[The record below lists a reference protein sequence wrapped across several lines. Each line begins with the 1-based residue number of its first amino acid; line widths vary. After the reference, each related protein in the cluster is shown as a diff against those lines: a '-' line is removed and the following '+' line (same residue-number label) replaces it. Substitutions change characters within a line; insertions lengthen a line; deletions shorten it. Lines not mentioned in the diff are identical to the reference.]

1 MVFFSREEAVIM
13 EQLVVQS
20 ISRQAKGAQ
29 LLAMLLEEEH
39 RLLRAGT
46 PQAVAGVELMVQ
58 ELVRQLAA
66 ERALVRRLLG
76 GLGVER
82 VGDLMA
88 QMEEDSRAKCAE
100 WLQALEAGEQKSA
113 RQSMINMDLAEALL
127 AQTRGLLARIQRDVL
142 PRESHVYT
150 ARGMWQRR
158 APDAALVHGRL

>member
-1 MVFFSREEAVIM
+1 M

-20 ISRQAKGAQ
+20 IARQAKGAQ

-88 QMEEDSRAKCAE
+88 QMEEGPRAKCQE
-100 WLQALEAGEQKSA
+100 WLQALEEGEQKSA

>member
-1 MVFFSREEAVIM
+1 M

-20 ISRQAKGAQ
+20 IARQAKGAQ
-29 LLAMLLEEEH
+29 LLTMLLEEEH

-66 ERALVRRLLG
+66 ERALVRWLLDR
-76 GLGVER
+76 LGVGR
-82 VGDLMA
+82 VSELMV
-88 QMEEDSRAKCAE
+88 QMEDTSRQHCQK
-100 WLQALEAGEQKSA
+100 WLQALEDGEQKSA

-127 AQTRGLLARIQRDVL
+127 EQTRGLLARIQRDVL

-150 ARGMWQRR
+150 ARGVWQRR
-158 APDAALVHGRL
+158 VPDAALVHGRL